1 MEGAR
6 RAEGGAAMYRA
17 KATLAAASGVDKN
30 KDGMLD
36 KAELTAATGSHNP
49 AARVGDHVDKA
60 EADLQVLALFALAD
74 VNGDGL
80 LNEGEL
86 ALFDVALE
94 DKDLHWRHVHA
105 FDFVDAGVADLVKQA
120 DADGNGQ
127 LSRGELMEA
136 FTLFGTIGGGGGGGA
151 RGEL

>member
-6 RAEGGAAMYRA
+6 RADSGAAMYRA
-17 KATLAAASGVDKN
+17 KATLAQPGVDKN

-36 KAELTAATGSHNP
+36 RAELTAASLNP
-49 AARVGDHVDKA
+49 AARVGSHVDKA
-60 EADLQVLALFALAD
+60 EVDLHVLSLFKLAD

-105 FDFVDAGVADLVKQA
+105 FDFVDTGVTDLLKQA

-127 LSRGELMEA
+127 LSRGELMES
-136 FTLFGTIGGGGGGGA
+136 FTLFGTIGGGSGGGA